1 MADTP
6 VLGYQPDA
14 PQTPAQAVP
23 TTPPQPAAPA
33 QAAPTQAPQPSPAP
47 SPAPAQGQPS
57 QAVQTQ
63 PQPAAQS
70 EATPQAN
77 RPVLDPRPYAK
88 LAEEAPQYRAMIDQ
102 VAQETGVS
110 PQRLAWHWYREG
122 GFKTQ
127 VADGKAGE
135 QGPLQVL
142 PSTARTVDPKGTLDP
157 HDLQSSLRLAGRY
170 IGQMDAKFGQDTP
183 ASVMAY
189 QGGPGSVQAMAANPA
204 RAEIDHPNT
213 IAYGRAAFP
222 GFQIN
227 GSHASKGIDIDPKN
241 LVDANTQ
248 GGPDGA
254 LRYLSQVS
262 QQSNMPMTDVMKSAE
277 SALVAQAAARGDI
290 AGMQHAK
297 DYFLQMSH
305 AGANSNL
312 MAAHQALS
320 AGDSQSAAG
329 YLAKAHAFFPDGSYG
344 KFGIDAKGNLYGQRF
359 DEHNPGNPL
368 GQAFQVKPQDIA
380 GMLNQT
386 TDPNQYMKMVQEQE
400 KSNADVRY
408 RSNMGDY
415 YADLNKTRQD
425 IATHHD
431 ETSRANVGDNVAGR
445 EYGADARAG
454 ATVEA
459 ATIRANRTGTGPAS
473 KLSSQADKE
482 SEQYY
487 GDLSGSTLSPED
499 RGARSETYHTLRTEE
514 GMTPPSAKS
523 VADALHE
530 NRLALVRQQDGTF
543 AVVNPKDPKAQPV
556 SVLSPQVGAKLAG
569 GGNPQVQQGAVPG
582 SGQQPK
588 GGSPIG
594 GAIGSATARAG
605 GVTNDLSGTVTPDA
619 QQQPSAALPTR
630 G

>member
-1 MADTP
+1 MADQTP
-6 VLGYQPDA
+6 APGFDANGQPLPAGSWDA
-14 PQTPAQAVP
+14 SVPGRPAQAVP
-23 TTPPQPAAPA
+23 TQAAPTPAPAPAQPQGQTPVQGYQPAGQSPAPASAPTSANAPQPAAA
-33 QAAPTQAPQPSPAP
+33 
-47 SPAPAQGQPS
+47 PS

-63 PQPAAQS
+63 PAPAAQS
-70 EATPQAN
+70 EATPPAN
-77 RPVLDPRPYAK
+77 RPLLDPRPYAK
-88 LAEEAPQYRAMIDQ
+88 LAEEAPQYRAMVDQ

-122 GFKTQ
+122 GFHTQ
-127 VADGKAGE
+127 VPDGKAGE

-142 PSTARTVDPKGTLDP
+142 PSTARTVDPKGNLDP

-213 IAYGRAAFP
+213 VAYGRAAFP

-262 QQSNMPMTDVMKSAE
+262 QQSGMPMTDVMKSAE

-380 GMLNQT
+380 GMN
-386 TDPNQYMKMVQEQE
+386 
-400 KSNADVRY
+400 
-408 RSNMGDY
+408 
-415 YADLNKTRQD
+415 
-425 IATHHD
+425 
-431 ETSRANVGDNVAGR
+431 
-445 EYGADARAG
+445 
-454 ATVEA
+454 
-459 ATIRANRTGTGPAS
+459 
-473 KLSSQADKE
+473 
-482 SEQYY
+482 
-487 GDLSGSTLSPED
+487 
-499 RGARSETYHTLRTEE
+499 
-514 GMTPPSAKS
+514 
-523 VADALHE
+523 
-530 NRLALVRQQDGTF
+530 
-543 AVVNPKDPKAQPV
+543 
-556 SVLSPQVGAKLAG
+556 
-569 GGNPQVQQGAVPG
+569 GN
-582 SGQQPK
+582 
-588 GGSPIG
+588 
-594 GAIGSATARAG
+594 
-605 GVTNDLSGTVTPDA
+605 
-619 QQQPSAALPTR
+619 
-630 G
+630 